1 MKKYIFTLALSLLS
15 VSLLFAQSSDY
26 EKAMQNQ
33 IKQMAT
39 AQSDAEAQNVK
50 NGFLRIAQ
58 ANMSEWLPMYYASLT
73 ATEAALRF
81 DVDKDAYF
89 EEAKKYLEIIKD
101 AGAANS
107 EITALEGYILMG
119 MVAVDPGSR
128 GASMSGQ
135 VMELFGKA
143 IGQDRTNPRAV
154 YLMAQMEGGIAKF
167 FGQGP
172 EKACGMAKMSIDLF
186 EKEQEKIDEDYILPS
201 WGKKNAEAFYAECN

>member
-1 MKKYIFTLALSLLS
+1 MKKYILTLAFTLVSLSLVL
-15 VSLLFAQSSDY
+15 AQSSDY

-33 IKQMAT
+33 LKKMA
-39 AQSDAEAQNVK
+39 AFESDSDAQNVK

-58 ANMSEWLPMYYASLT
+58 ANMTEWLPMYYASLVT
-73 ATEAALRF
+73 TEAGLRF
-81 DVDKDAYF
+81 DVDKDNYF
-89 EEAKKYLEIIKD
+89 EEAKNYLKIIKD
-101 AGAANS
+101 AGASNS

-135 VMELFGKA
+135 VMELYGKA

-154 YLMAQMEGGIAKF
+154 YLMAQMEGGMAKF

-172 EKACGMAKMSIDLF
+172 EKSCGMAKMSLELF
-186 EKEQEKIDEDYILPS
+186 EKEQEKIDESYILPS
-201 WGKKNAEAFYAECN
+201 WGKENAERFYSTCN

>member
-1 MKKYIFTLALSLLS
+1 MKKYILTLAFTLVSLSLVL
-15 VSLLFAQSSDY
+15 AQSSDY

-33 IKQMAT
+33 LKQMA
-39 AQSDAEAQNVK
+39 AIESDSDAQNVK

-58 ANMSEWLPMYYASLT
+58 ANMTEWLPMYYASLVT
-73 ATEAALRF
+73 TEAGLRF
-81 DVDKDAYF
+81 DVDKDNYF
-89 EEAKKYLEIIKD
+89 EEAKNYLKIIKD
-101 AGAANS
+101 AGASNS

-135 VMELFGKA
+135 VMELYGKA

-154 YLMAQMEGGIAKF
+154 YLMAQMEGGMAKF

-172 EKACGMAKMSIDLF
+172 EKSCGMAKMSLELF
-186 EKEQEKIDEDYILPS
+186 EKEQEKIDESYILPS
-201 WGKKNAEAFYAECN
+201 WGKENAERFYSTCN